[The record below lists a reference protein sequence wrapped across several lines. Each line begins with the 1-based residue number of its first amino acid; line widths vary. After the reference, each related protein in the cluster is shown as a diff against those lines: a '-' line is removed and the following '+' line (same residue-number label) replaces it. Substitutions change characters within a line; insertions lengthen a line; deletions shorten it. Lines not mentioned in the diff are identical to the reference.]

1 MEIAGE
7 VAVVTGASSGVG
19 KRVAERLAAEG
30 ARLVLLGRDG
40 ARLDETVAVCRAAGA
55 EAHCV
60 AGDIGDE
67 AHVQAAFAA
76 AEALGPVGILVNAAG
91 ISLPRRMKVEEISAD
106 RWDEMVRV
114 NLRGTFLTCTRA
126 VGPMKARR
134 RGTIVNIGSTA
145 AHVAQPGV
153 SAYASTKFGV
163 RALTESMI
171 GECAGSDVRV
181 ALVSSGPIATPIWD
195 KADAPPALPFDAMA
209 QPDDIADAV
218 LWLIGRPERIRIDEI
233 LIRPSRPV

>member
-1 MEIAGE
+1 MEIGGE
-7 VAVVTGASSGVG
+7 VAIVTGASSGVG
-19 KRVAERLAAEG
+19 KRVAGRLAEAG
-30 ARLVLLGRDG
+30 ARLVLLGRDV
-40 ARLDETVAVCRAAGA
+40 ARLEATALACRAAGA
-55 EAHCV
+55 EAQCI

-67 AHVQAAFAA
+67 AHVQAAFAVA
-76 AEALGPVGILVNAAG
+76 GVLGPVGILVNAAG
-91 ISLPRRMKVEEISAD
+91 ISLPRRMKVEEISAE
-106 RWDEMVRV
+106 RWDEMIRV
-114 NLRGTFLTCTRA
+114 NLRGSFLTCARA
-126 VGPMKARR
+126 IGPMKARR
-134 RGTIVNIGSTA
+134 RGVIVNIGSTA

-153 SAYASTKFGV
+153 SAYASTKFGL

-181 ALVSSGPIATPIWD
+181 ALVSSGPVATPIWD
-195 KADAPPALPFDAMA
+195 KADAPPALPFEAMA